1 MWNSAYGSVFAQAE
15 RSAYISVFVY
25 PQSSEQRRIAAQ
37 IKITSFSLTSCVCG
51 LYICVCVCLFWVHE
65 HATVC
70 VCVCPC
76 MLRRH
81 ACSPG
86 PATFTS
92 KYIFSTFF
100 FLSLLLFSLLSPC
113 SLHFRVLLDRTTLA
127 TGNSPL
133 STLHPKACGFWKP
146 ECVCVWVGTCA
157 CCALATMCK

>member
-25 PQSSEQRRIAAQ
+25 PQSSEQRLLAAQ
-37 IKITSFSLTSCVCG
+37 IKITSFSLTSCVCVV
-51 LYICVCVCLFWVHE
+51 YICVCVFFECMSMPPCAF
-65 HATVC
+65 VC
-70 VCVCPC
+70 V
-76 MLRRH
+76 H
-81 ACSPG
+81 ACFAVM
-86 PATFTS
+86 PARRDQPRSLQNTYSALF
-92 KYIFSTFF
+92 FS
-100 FLSLLLFSLLSPC
+100 LSLLLFSLLSPC